1 MPAVQHNPL
10 HDIETRIDALYVCH
24 SDWLF
29 AWLRKKLA
37 CPEEAADVLHDTF
50 MRVLAL
56 PDALREVREPRAY
69 LTTTAKH
76 LMIDRARRRRVE
88 CACLDELT
96 LRCEQFGHVPSPE
109 QHMAQAQTLLHTSA
123 MLETLSPSAR
133 EAVRLRYVEGQSHA
147 CIAEQLGKSTRMV
160 RKYLV
165 QAVERCAT
173 CAMS

>member
-1 MPAVQHNPL
+1 MPADQPEPL
-10 HDIETRIDALYVCH
+10 LDIDTSIDALYARH

-37 CPEEAADVLHDTF
+37 CAEEAADVLHDTF
-50 MRVLAL
+50 MRVLAS
-56 PDALREVREPRAY
+56 PDMLGEVREPRAY

-76 LMIDRARRRRVE
+76 LMIDRARRRKVE

-96 LRCEQFGHVPSPE
+96 LRSAQFGHAPSPE
-109 QHMAQAQTLLHTSA
+109 QRMAQAQTLQHTSA

-133 EAVRLRYVEGQSHA
+133 EAVRLRYIEGQSHA

-173 CAMS
+173 CTMI

>member
-1 MPAVQHNPL
+1 MPAVQPNPL
-10 HDIETRIDALYVCH
+10 HDIDALYVCH

-29 AWLRKKLA
+29 AWLRRKLA
-37 CPEEAADVLHDTF
+37 CPEEEADVLHDTF
-50 MRVLAL
+50 MRVLAV
-56 PDALREVREPRAY
+56 PDALSEVREPRAY

-96 LRCEQFGHVPSPE
+96 LRCEQFGHAPSPE
-109 QHMAQAQTLLHTSA
+109 QRMAQAQTLQHTST

-133 EAVRLRYVEGQSHA
+133 EAVRLRYIEGQSHA

-165 QAVERCAT
+165 QAVERCST
-173 CAMS
+173 CMRA